1 MNAIRTLA
9 GKSDP
14 ESYALVSAMVLEHVG
29 NLFTF
34 LDQRL
39 GELVMFDP
47 EARVKE
53 QVIREALKVGGL
65 VTAMVAKDGKACG
78 ADPAVMRDLW
88 TVLVEE
94 AVRRSAGPTSPPQSD
109 QPGA

>member
-1 MNAIRTLA
+1 MTAIRTLT
-9 GKSDP
+9 GKNDP
-14 ESYALVSAMVLEHVG
+14 ESYALAAAMVLEHLG

-47 EARVKE
+47 EAKVKE
-53 QVIREALKVGGL
+53 AVIREALKVGG
-65 VTAMVAKDGKACG
+65 MVAAKMAEDGKACG

-88 TVLVEE
+88 QVLVEDV
-94 AVRRSAGPTSPPQSD
+94 VRRNAGPPESEK
-109 QPGA
+109 